1 MIMNENQPIVV
12 NLPEGQNTLQ
22 MTVLQGVAPKQLD
35 QKEPVKVNLYGNIS
49 APLNFLEKRVGDIDQ
64 HKGHVL
70 INRDLLAINL
80 VIAED
85 DAYNNGLVVGALH
98 YSEIFKK
105 LGINSDKQW
114 EPAQLGQFLKLN
126 RSFFVSREENMQVV
140 NALKSFDAK
149 VNQTL
154 QKETNEKGGRAL
166 TFRQVVDSNIPEKF
180 KLKLPIFS
188 GEEYHEIEVET
199 YANVD
204 GSDVTIQLQSAG
216 ANEVL
221 ETMKHEQFNAVIAR
235 IREVAP
241 EIVIIEQ

>member
-1 MIMNENQPIVV
+1 MNENQPIVV

-22 MTVLQGVAPKQLD
+22 MTVLKGDAPKQLD
-35 QKEPVKVNLYGNIS
+35 KKEPVRINIIGTIS
-49 APLNFLEKRVGDIDQ
+49 SPLNFLEKRVGDIDQ
-64 HKGHVL
+64 HKAHV
-70 INRDLLAINL
+70 IVNRDSLEISLI
-80 VIAED
+80 IAED
-85 DAYNNGLVVGALH
+85 DSYRNGLVGGILH

-126 RSFFVSREENMQVV
+126 RSFFVSKDENMQVV

-154 QKETNEKGGRAL
+154 QREVSEKGNRAL

-180 KLKLPIFS
+180 RLKLPIFS

-199 YANVD
+199 FAIVD
-204 GSDVTIQLQSAG
+204 GQDVTILLQSAG
-216 ANEVL
+216 ANEVM
-221 ETMKHEQFNAVIAR
+221 ETMKHEQFDAVIAG